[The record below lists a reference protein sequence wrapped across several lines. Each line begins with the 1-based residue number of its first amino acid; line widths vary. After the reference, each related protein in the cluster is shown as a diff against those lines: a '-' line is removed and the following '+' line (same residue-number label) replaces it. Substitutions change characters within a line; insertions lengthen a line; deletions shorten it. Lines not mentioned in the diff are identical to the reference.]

1 MSHTIMHTA
10 LATRRP
16 EAVAIAM
23 AQYKN
28 TEAQSRALIE
38 ALYECTAQEVKHLHA
53 WAEDWLSDARHG
65 ALLNRSD
72 DRWQAMHTLYQIGA
86 IAIKA
91 AGTTMRTER
100 YK

>member
-1 MSHTIMHTA
+1 MSHTTMHAA
-10 LATRRP
+10 LASRQP
-16 EAVAIAM
+16 EAIAIAL

-28 TEAQSRALIE
+28 TASQCHALLE

-53 WAEDWLSDARHG
+53 WAEDWLSEAGHEAPRNHG
-65 ALLNRSD
+65 DTSWL
-72 DRWQAMHTLYQIGA
+72 AMHTLYQIGA
-86 IAIKA
+86 AAIKA

>member
-1 MSHTIMHTA
+1 MSHTSMHAA
-10 LATRRP
+10 LASRQP
-16 EAVAIAM
+16 EAIAIAL

-28 TEAQSRALIE
+28 TASQCHALLE

-53 WAEDWLSDARHG
+53 WAEDWLSDATYRP
-65 ALLNRSD
+65 LRDNVD
-72 DRWQAMHTLYQIGA
+72 IRWQAMHALYQISA
-86 IAIKA
+86 AAIKA